1 MQISNKPNTKISDY
15 FSVIGGKTAQLF
27 GASAQSGAIVASGT
41 MQQIKAAFDY
51 GYNMGLAFQ
60 IIDDVMDYSSSK
72 TKMGK
77 NQGDDF
83 KLGKTTLPIILAWEK
98 SNKLEREF
106 FLKSLQ
112 ELKQEKGDFEKCCEI
127 LRKYS
132 ILKLCKNIAND
143 FVIKAINAL
152 NEFSENDYKT
162 ALIELANSSLS
173 RDN

>member
-1 MQISNKPNTKISDY
+1 MANGS
-15 FSVIGGKTAQLF
+15 L
-27 GASAQSGAIVASGT
+27 
-41 MQQIKAAFDY
+41 QQVKAAFDY

-60 IIDDVMDYSSSK
+60 IIDDIMDYSSSN
-72 TKMGK
+72 TQMGK

-127 LRKYS
+127 LIKYS
-132 ILKLCKNIAND
+132 TLNQCKKIAND

-152 NEFSENDYKT
+152 NEFAENDYKK